1 VLPQHPDEHRPE
13 RPVLLAVDQELG
25 EGPALWVSP
34 ELSDP
39 IGPLEVGEHEDVE
52 QLGAGSGAEGVDT
65 LPEHLLKVLES
76 SARENAN
83 RPCRPSHNVGC
94 DHRQTLLRRQS
105 DRPMNIGMGV
115 CVGGSAEGPGR
126 CFGWNTPVGL
136 AVNVVLLMWWVAV
149 VVFVIRFLW
158 FAFREA
164 PDQDDLRRFA
174 FTGPLNRSLLV
185 LMFVGAGVLFWA
197 NLAT

>member
-1 VLPQHPDEHRPE
+1 
-13 RPVLLAVDQELG
+13 
-25 EGPALWVSP
+25 
-34 ELSDP
+34 
-39 IGPLEVGEHEDVE
+39 VE
-52 QLGAGSGAEGVDT
+52 QLGAWIGAEGVDT

-83 RPCRPSHNVGC
+83 RPCRPSYNVGC
-94 DHRQTLLRRQS
+94 DHRQTLLRRRS